1 MSSSRMGFSL
11 EEKLGFRAEEE
22 GDRALLMSVSSSES
36 SEKAKHGALENDA
49 NLY

>member
-11 EEKLGFRAEEE
+11 EKLGLRAEEE
-22 GDRALLMSVSSSES
+22 GDRSLLMSVSSSES
-36 SEKAKHGALENDA
+36 SEKAKHRALENDA